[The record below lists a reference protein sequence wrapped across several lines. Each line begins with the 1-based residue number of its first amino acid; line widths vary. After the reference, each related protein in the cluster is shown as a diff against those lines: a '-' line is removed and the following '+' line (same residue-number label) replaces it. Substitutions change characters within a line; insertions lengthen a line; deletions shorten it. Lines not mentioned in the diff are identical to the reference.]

1 MHGIEI
7 EQIADH
13 DLRTHVAQR
22 LRASVFISHHRTHR
36 FALLQQQFG
45 DRAPY
50 RADAAGRACDQ
61 NGICHVFFSYAFT
74 LNRSQ
79 ICCMRAS
86 TSKITFSLKA

>member
-1 MHGIEI
+1 MHRIEI

-22 LRASVFISHHRTHR
+22 LRAFVFISHHRTHR

-50 RADAAGRACDQ
+50 RADAARRAGDQ
-61 NGICHVFFSYAFT
+61 NGMCHVFS
-74 LNRSQ
+74 SMHSPQ
-79 ICCMRAS
+79 
-86 TSKITFSLKA
+86 SKLRLSPSINQQNHCP